1 MSLKALGLL
10 GVAAAT
16 LTASTFMTVQSADA
30 RPGFRGGGG
39 GFAGRGFGG
48 RGYYGG
54 RGYGRGFGFG
64 AAGLGAGLA
73 LGALASSS
81 YGYGGYGG
89 YGYGGGYGYYPASY
103 YGGGGCYLQPRRVW
117 GPYGWYVTRVQV
129 CY

>member
-16 LTASTFMTVQSADA
+16 LTASTFMTAGTADA
-30 RPGFRGGGG
+30 RPGFRGGYGG

-48 RGYYGG
+48 GRGYYGG
-54 RGYGRGFGFG
+54 GYRRGGFGYG

-73 LGALASSS
+73 LGALAASAYPA
-81 YGYGGYGG
+81 YGYG
-89 YGYGGGYGYYPASY
+89 YGYGGGYYPASY
-103 YGGGGCYLQPRRVW
+103 YGGGCYWQPRRVW
-117 GPYGWYVTRVQV
+117 GPYGWQMTRVQV